1 MIIRGQ
7 GLDASKV
14 LETAVWNGLI
24 PGTFEPQNRLT
35 HGELRTPLT
44 RDPDWSYKV
53 PDTVTHTVLV
63 CDDAPYMRTLLGR
76 ILERGGFQVVGEA
89 ETGLEAVEKYKTLR
103 PDVVTMDIV
112 MRELGG
118 IDAVRKIRQFDDKAK
133 ILMCS
138 ALAQPGL
145 VAEAMEAGASD
156 FVMKPFQ
163 ASHLLE
169 AVQHV
174 LA

>member
-1 MIIRGQ
+1 M
-7 GLDASKV
+7 
-14 LETAVWNGLI
+14 LEGIGNPSPAAVNSRDFNPPESSYSWRATHACNVRFRLI
-24 PGTFEPQNRLT
+24 LHEFPQ
-35 HGELRTPLT
+35 
-44 RDPDWSYKV
+44 
-53 PDTVTHTVLV
+53 VTHTVLV

-89 ETGLEAVEKYKTLR
+89 ETGLQAVEQYKALR

-112 MRELGG
+112 MRDLGG
-118 IDAVRKIRQFDDKAK
+118 IDAVRQIRAFDEKAK

-138 ALAQPGL
+138 ALAQPAL
-145 VAEAMEAGASD
+145 VAEAMEAGAMD

>member
-1 MIIRGQ
+1 
-7 GLDASKV
+7 
-14 LETAVWNGLI
+14 
-24 PGTFEPQNRLT
+24 
-35 HGELRTPLT
+35 
-44 RDPDWSYKV
+44 
-53 PDTVTHTVLV
+53 
-63 CDDAPYMRTLLGR
+63 MRTLLGR

-89 ETGLEAVEKYKTLR
+89 ETGLQAVEQYKALR
-103 PDVVTMDIV
+103 PDLVTMDIV
-112 MRELGG
+112 MRDLGG
-118 IDAVRKIRQFDDKAK
+118 IDAVRQIRAFDERAK

-138 ALAQPGL
+138 ALAQPSL
-145 VAEAMEAGASD
+145 VAEAMEAGATD